1 MYEIIPLGFI
11 LVEQLTDKLLDER
24 TKLVFKKALFS
35 AVILT
40 AILIGLPFGFTLGY
54 MALVIGLSINDDS
67 IYTGL
72 FGGIIGFVA
81 LITANP
87 IVAAIPLAIMSIAVP
102 TAYFLTAV
110 LKLAQRGA
118 FWRGY
123 MYLVSTAIIAYILV
137 SLGPINP
144 LWSLALGAVVTWAAK
159 LDDCFSLPL
168 LAFMSVGYIYSAPSA
183 LVAGF
188 GFSLIASSFAYYL
201 RSLNFDGLITAVL
214 SGTMIYAA
222 SPVLFLALLGF
233 LVSSSLLGKFA
244 IHDERFQKKGERNST
259 QVLSN
264 AFAAALAGFLIMM
277 GADALVFGIAAISAA
292 AADTWATE
300 IGSLSKKRPRMITT
314 LKLVEKGKSG
324 GVTSLGLFGSLI
336 AGLFIF
342 LITAPFYGLT
352 YFFPAI
358 VGGAFGS
365 LMDSLLG
372 ATVQAIHKCRV
383 CNKATE
389 NIEHCGKST
398 KLENGFWWINNDMVN
413 LIASLSAMLVVL

>member
-11 LVEQLTDKLLDER
+11 LVEQLTSKFFDEKA
-24 TKLVFKKALFS
+24 KLVFKKALFS
-35 AVILT
+35 ATILT
-40 AILIGLPFGFTLGY
+40 AILIGLPFEFLLGY
-54 MALVIGLSINDDS
+54 MMLVIGLSINDES
-67 IYTGL
+67 IYTSL
-72 FGGIIGFVA
+72 FGSVIGFVA
-81 LITANP
+81 IITANP
-87 IVAAIPLAIMSIAVP
+87 IVGAIPLAVMSIAVP
-102 TAYFLTAV
+102 TAYFLTSI
-110 LKLAQRGA
+110 LRLAQKGI
-118 FWRGY
+118 FWKSY
-123 MYLVSTAIIAYILV
+123 MYLFSTAIISQILV

-144 LWSLALGAVVTWAAK
+144 LWGLALGAIVTWAAK
-159 LDDCFSLPL
+159 LDDSFSLPL
-168 LAFMSVGYIYSAPSA
+168 LAFMSVGYIYSSPSA

-201 RSLNFDGLITAVL
+201 RSLNFEGLVTAIL

-264 AFAAALAGFLIMM
+264 SFAVALAGFLILM
-277 GADALVFGIAAISAA
+277 GADALIFGIAAISAA
-292 AADTWATE
+292 TADTWATE

-314 LKLVEKGKSG
+314 LKLVERGKSG
-324 GVTSLGLFGSLI
+324 GVTALGLLGSLI

-352 YFFPAI
+352 YFFPAV

-365 LMDSLLG
+365 LFDSLLG
-372 ATVQAIHKCRV
+372 ATFQAIHRCRI
-383 CNKATE
+383 CKKATE
-389 NIEHCGKST
+389 NSEHCGKST
-398 KLENGFWWINNDMVN
+398 NLENGLWWLNNDMVN
-413 LIASLSAMLVVL
+413 LFASLTAMLVVL